1 MQMSQMIKFQCV
13 MKQNIAGLGKATTEW
28 LKKERIKMST
38 RLKCCGRTLRELCMN
53 ECLQPSRIAARVLL
67 LRGLKILKQ

>member
-28 LKKERIKMST
+28 LKRERIKMLT
-38 RLKCCGRTLRELCMN
+38 
-53 ECLQPSRIAARVLL
+53 Q
-67 LRGLKILKQ
+67 